1 MRLVFLFILIYFCVP
16 VSLAQNFKQGQSYEA
31 QKGFH
36 PLNIPGIIGEELLL
50 LRISNDSKTGFEK
63 SFILDRFD
71 TSSLNFKGSWSPEL
85 PLSGMKAPVREACL
99 IWNNKLCVFY
109 SDFLKEKRQY
119 RLVYYVIDAEGNA
132 GSERELLQLPA
143 AGFNIGSP
151 RFDLSISEN
160 GKWLSVFYHSLPAR
174 NANTEISVAR
184 FDSLYQQ
191 TGLTQAQI
199 GFEPGNLRVEQS
211 ITDNDGNLHVLLSN
225 EKDSLQRFSLFAFP
239 VFGNEILEYPLEIPG
254 KEIETVRIALGK
266 IDKLFVAGFF
276 RESFGEKSKSAGV
289 FFILT
294 DRESGRVD
302 ASSIKLFQTDLKAL
316 NAGDI
321 ELNKENLRN
330 LKSFGLFPGPDNRAL
345 LIADSRSLSIKCEI
359 DYRNGLEVC
368 HDLFASG
375 NLICVSFDARGEPA
389 WYRLIDNAQE
399 SVDDGG
405 RYLGFASYEGK
416 SGSVRLLRNV
426 QPPANHKLKED
437 SYRRAVP
444 VNGILNSNGQFEESN
459 ANFELPFPAYTGIV
473 FKEKSGKVYFLSGF
487 SDSFQLNLIRN

>member
-1 MRLVFLFILIYFCVP
+1 MRVIMAFILICFLAP
-16 VSLAQNFKQGQSYEA
+16 GSTAQNFKQGQSYEA
-31 QKGFH
+31 RKGFH
-36 PLNIPGIIGEELLL
+36 PLSIPGIIGEELVL
-50 LRISNDSKTGFEK
+50 LRVSLDSKTGFEK

-71 TSSLNFKGSWSPEL
+71 TSSLNFTGSWNPEL
-85 PLSGMKAPVREACL
+85 PLSGMKAPVRESCL
-99 IWNNKLCVFY
+99 IWNNKLCIFY

-119 RLVYYVIDAEGNA
+119 KLVYYVIDEEGKA
-132 GSERELLQLPA
+132 GSEYELLQLPA
-143 AGFNIGSP
+143 AGFNIGAP

-160 GKWLSVFYHSLPAR
+160 GKWLSVFYYSIPAR

-254 KEIETVRIALGK
+254 KEIETVRIAIGK

-276 RESFGEKSKSAGV
+276 REAFGENSRSAGV

-294 DRESGRVD
+294 DRESGRIE

-316 NAGDI
+316 NAGDTD
-321 ELNKENLRN
+321 LNKESLKN
-330 LKSFGLFPGPDNRAL
+330 LKSFGLLPGPDSRAL
-345 LIADSRSLSIKCEI
+345 LIADSRSLSIKCEV
-359 DYRNGLEVC
+359 DYRNGLETC
-368 HDLFASG
+368 HDLFTTGS
-375 NLICVSFDARGEPA
+375 LICVNFDSRGEPA

-405 RYLGFASYEGK
+405 RYLGFTAFEGK
-416 SGSVRLLRNV
+416 NGSVRLLRNV
-426 QPPANHKLKED
+426 QPPVNHKLRDD
-437 SYRRAVP
+437 SHRRAVP
-444 VNGILNSNGQFEESN
+444 VTGILNSNGQFKETAADFN
-459 ANFELPFPAYTGIV
+459 LPYPAYTGIV

-487 SDSFQLNLIRN
+487 SESFQLNSIHN